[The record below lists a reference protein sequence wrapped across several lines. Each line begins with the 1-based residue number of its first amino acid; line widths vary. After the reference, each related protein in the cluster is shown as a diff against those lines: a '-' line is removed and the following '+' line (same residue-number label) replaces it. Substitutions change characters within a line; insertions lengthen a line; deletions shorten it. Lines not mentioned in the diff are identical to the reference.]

1 MSYIDEIIMKILVF
15 IAKIIDKTI
24 SILSTLFVII
34 LLLYSGFSIW
44 YTHMVMNNSFVD
56 DKIWEYKPTPSI
68 EEPINLDKEEVNPNK
83 ENENKSPSSND
94 MLIEINK
101 DYKSW
106 ITIFDTHIDYPVVQG
121 KNNMEYINKNF
132 YGEYSISGI
141 PFLDYRNSEYFQD
154 NYNLLYGHH
163 MQNDAMFS
171 DVINFLNEDYFNNH
185 LMGELYSLDN
195 EYDIYLFASF
205 ETYASDEF
213 VFMPGN
219 LTKSQMQALLDY
231 IKSQSVVYK
240 EVGVNTESKLICL
253 STCSN
258 YSSNKRAVLFGM
270 LVKR

>member
-1 MSYIDEIIMKILVF
+1 MKIDLEVM
-15 IAKIIDKTI
+15 DL
-24 SILSTLFVII
+24 LSELQE
-34 LLLYSGFSIW
+34 L
-44 YTHMVMNNSFVD
+44 
-56 DKIWEYKPTPSI
+56 I
-68 EEPINLDKEEVNPNK
+68 EQAPLKGLTKKSVNLDKEEVNPNK

-195 EYDIYLFASF
+195 EYDIYCKDL
-205 ETYASDEF
+205 
-213 VFMPGN
+213 
-219 LTKSQMQALLDY
+219 Y
-231 IKSQSVVYK
+231 I
-240 EVGVNTESKLICL
+240 
-253 STCSN
+253 
-258 YSSNKRAVLFGM
+258 R
-270 LVKR
+270 